1 MAVETVNLLLGPGE
15 LFLKRATDGANKYM
29 RVGNLKGTVTFNY
42 DLNTVEQQPGNR
54 LTAVRRDKTSERV
67 TLKATVA
74 DFKVAQV
81 IYALGQTVSTTQI
94 TLTHTLRCWEEVK
107 FGLSTVVV
115 TLANSAV
122 SMTSVIVTSIDQA
135 TKYARGATGYT
146 MTSVNKLKPKGS
158 LINKAAM
165 VAYDSADTAATAI
178 RCGDKLNLQIVSLKF
193 SHRLSNGKFI
203 TIEIPKATI
212 SGGLTI
218 PFSSNEYTAYDVTF
232 SALGDTT
239 AVPGRSLFNI
249 IREA

>member
-15 LFLKRATDGANKYM
+15 LFLKRATDGSAKYM
-29 RVGNLKGTVTFNY
+29 RVGNLKGVVHFAY
-42 DLNTVEQQPGNR
+42 DLNTTEQQPGNR
-54 LTAVRRDKTSERV
+54 LTAVRRDKTSEKV

-74 DFKVAQV
+74 DFKINQL
-81 IYALGQTVSTTQI
+81 IMALGQTVSTTQI

-107 FGLSTVVV
+107 FRTSASAI
-115 TLANSAV
+115 TLGNSAV
-122 SMTSVIVTSIDQA
+122 SMTSVVVTSIDQA
-135 TKYARGATGYT
+135 TKYTRGATGYT
-146 MTSVNKLKPKGS
+146 MTSVTKIKPKGS

-178 RCGDKLNLQIVSLKF
+178 RSGDKLNLQIVSLKF

-212 SGGLTI
+212 TGGLTI
-218 PFSSNEYTAYDVTF
+218 PFSATEYTTQDITF
-232 SALGDTT
+232 SALGDVT
-239 AVPGRSLFNI
+239 AIPGRSLFNI